1 MFFYSSERL
10 WYLSGPVFEAF
21 HCFIFKKLKKEIEE
35 LFLNKLSRDDMEK
48 FEQKEMKNKRRIE
61 NTWWE
66 WSINYIRKS
75 IRKTVGGFKVK
86 VVRTLGQSQLRNM
99 VNKPCMEDRKNQS
112 IKNTKTIWR

>member
-1 MFFYSSERL
+1 
-10 WYLSGPVFEAF
+10 
-21 HCFIFKKLKKEIEE
+21 
-35 LFLNKLSRDDMEK
+35 MEK

-66 WSINYIRKS
+66 WSINYIRKT
-75 IRKTVGGFKVK
+75 IRKTVGGFSSQNLFVISLIKGFKVK